1 MAQMN
6 PSSIAVALV
15 AAMGGVALLLLSL
28 TVGTSYQKNLG
39 DLFKGHAKVAVEM
52 PVVSSNDPAFGATNP
67 ELTIIGY
74 EDFFCTFCKEMQPII
89 QSAVESN
96 GVRVRY
102 VWKDFPMNVLHPG
115 ASRAHE
121 AAHCAKD
128 QGKFWEYH
136 DMLYEKQGALSEA
149 VYAEIAAELN
159 IDSKKFQTC
168 FTSRKYARQIANSV
182 SEGVNFGISSTP
194 YFFIGTLRV
203 SEAIS
208 SFGFLKLVGEELRN
222 QASGENAPQ

>member
-6 PSSIAVALV
+6 PSSIAVAMV
-15 AAMGGVALLLLSL
+15 AAMGGVALLVFSF
-28 TVGTSYQKNLG
+28 TVGTSYQKNLR
-39 DLFKGHAKVAVEM
+39 DLFKGNDATVAES
-52 PVVSSNDPAFGATNP
+52 PVVSANDPAFGATNP

-96 GVRVRY
+96 GGRVRY
-102 VWKDFPMNVLHPG
+102 VWKDFPMNILHPG

-149 VYAEIAAELN
+149 VYQEIAAGLN
-159 IDSKKFQTC
+159 MDSKKFQTC
-168 FTSRKYARQIANSV
+168 FTSRKYAPRIANSV
-182 SEGVNFGISSTP
+182 SEGVSLGITGTP
-194 YFFIGTLRV
+194 YFFIGSLRV

-222 QASGENAPQ
+222 QSAGESTSQ